1 MAFSKEFDALSDQIE
16 AFLQHLRA
24 ERAASAHTVQ
34 AYSRDLTEFRAF
46 LSKVGIGALSEIDQ
60 QTLGEYG
67 KRLRQRGLNARS
79 IARRFS
85 AIRSFN
91 KFILRESGEGFSA
104 DVKPPDL
111 RLPNLIP
118 KALTKTEIAAL
129 FSAPDLSTKEGLR
142 DRAMMEAM
150 YGLGLRVSE
159 LISLSLSDYIE
170 SESVFRVTGKRSKTR
185 VVPIPAETHDWLR
198 TYLESCRRSFANER
212 SGSVIFLNRFGRP
225 LSRSGVFRMLRK
237 HAEKAGLD
245 IEIGPHSLRHSYAVH
260 LVQAGADLRSVQ
272 ELLGHESIA
281 TTDRYTRLDLDTL
294 QEKYDKAHP
303 RAKK

>member
-1 MAFSKEFDALSDQIE
+1 MAVPKEFDALSDQIE

-34 AYSRDLTEFRAF
+34 AYSRDLSEFRAF
-46 LSKVGIGALSEIDQ
+46 LSKVGIKALAEIGP

-67 KRLRQRGLNARS
+67 KRLKQRGLSARS

-104 DVKPPDL
+104 DVKPPEL

-118 KALTKTEIAAL
+118 KALTKAEIAAL
-129 FSAPDLSTKEGLR
+129 FSAPDLSTSEGLR

-159 LISLSLSDYIE
+159 LISLSLSNYIE

-185 VVPIPAETHDWLR
+185 VVPIPAETHDWIR
-198 TYLESCRRSFANER
+198 TYLESCRRAFANER

-245 IEIGPHSLRHSYAVH
+245 IEVGPHSLRHSYAVH